1 MRLLGGDAIAVFPL
15 GGPNGIEVEQLL
27 KEEKI
32 DYRPLAIAGL
42 PRESFTV
49 DERQTGQQFRFIMA
63 GPTLTEIEQER
74 CLDQISSLEPKP
86 AYTLWAAAA
95 CLRECP
101 RTSMLVSVSGP
112 RDSAPD

>member
-1 MRLLGGDAIAVFPL
+1 MIPAAAASTSHARCDCSVATRSPCFPL
-15 GGPNGIEVEQLL
+15 GGPTGVEVEQLL

-42 PRESFTV
+42 TRENFTV
-49 DERQTGQQFRFIMA
+49 DERQTGRQFRFVMA

-86 AYTLWAAAA
+86 AYI
-95 CLRECP
+95 
-101 RTSMLVSVSGP
+101 VGSGSLP
-112 RDSAPD
+112 LGSAP